1 MKKYFV
7 ETSVIAGFLRGN
19 KKAYGLVA
27 NIDELTGSYVSL
39 SELYEGVY
47 RVSDWHKEE
56 ESVLKFFSQLSEV
69 YGVDKDISKQFG
81 RIRADLKKKG
91 KVIEDMDIFMA
102 ATCMANGLTMI
113 TLNKKH
119 FERVPGL
126 EIL

>member
-69 YGVDKDISKQFG
+69 YGVDKDISKQCG
-81 RIRADLKKKG
+81 RRGADSTKNG
-91 KVIEDMDIFMA
+91 NVIVSVAILVVEERLWK
-102 ATCMANGLTMI
+102 GLTMI
-113 TLNKKH
+113 TLN
-119 FERVPGL
+119 
-126 EIL
+126 